1 MPTMRNPLLSVLLM
15 GCLTAA
21 CATATLDS
29 GTAPSTT
36 PSTTIIYLQ
45 HTKAEEMADT
55 VEQFLAEAR
64 ASGVSYPTIRAHG
77 ESNAL
82 LLEGKPK
89 NMQKVLTLITNLD
102 VQRPK

>member
-21 CATATLDS
+21 CATATPDS
-29 GTAPSTT
+29 STA